1 MEEAVLVKVSGENI
15 NPQQQISQK
24 ELERIDQAKHE
35 IFEFNREYQLLDYV
49 NENYHSFLRELQNK
63 IHVHHHSGEVLTPFI
78 YDEFIC
84 FINRSVLNLLT
95 SMRTMTD
102 HLEARVKGTYG
113 SESEEWK
120 TLKQLFSHAFDNEFS
135 YCFASKLRNF
145 VQHVGMPPI
154 HFSLDDRFES
164 TQVECHVKLEFSR
177 DELLK
182 SYDSWGAIVK
192 PKLQAQTEF
201 FCVFEFL
208 ESLVNSLFDIY
219 ARFKKTTSLPRVQEA
234 RSYILQL
241 INKPQGYASNEY
253 AVGYFEHGEDGKL
266 SIKLSW
272 LPATLFEKLDLVEQ
286 HL

>member
-1 MEEAVLVKVSGENI
+1 MKEAVLVKVNGEDI
-15 NPQQQISQK
+15 NRQQKISQE
-24 ELERIDQAKHE
+24 ELERIEQAKHE

-49 NENYHSFLRELQNK
+49 NENYHSFLCELQNQ
-63 IHVHHHSGEVLTPFI
+63 IHVHNHSGEVLTPFS
-78 YDEFIC
+78 YDEFIR
-84 FINRSVLNLLT
+84 FINRSLLNLLT

-102 HLEARVKGTYG
+102 HLEARVKCIYG
-113 SESEEWK
+113 SESEEWLN
-120 TLKQLFSHAFDNEFS
+120 LKQLFSQAFDNEFS

-154 HFSLDDRFES
+154 HFSLDDTFES
-164 TQVECHVKLEFSR
+164 TQIECHVKLEFSR

-192 PKLQAQTEF
+192 PRLQAQTEF
-201 FCVFEFL
+201 FCVFKFL

-219 ARFKKTTSLPRVQEA
+219 ARFKKATSLSRVQEA

-241 INKPQGYASNEY
+241 INEPKGYASNEY
-253 AVGYFEHGEDGKL
+253 AVGYIDHCEDGKL
-266 SIKLSW
+266 SIELSW
-272 LPATLFEKLDLVEQ
+272 LPATLFGKLELVEQ